1 MMDYVLHSYVT
12 TIPSEIC
19 LTNLLKNIFT
29 LLASTKYVDNL
40 LHLFIYYL

>member
-19 LTNLLKNIFT
+19 LNKFFFNIFT

-40 LHLFIYYL
+40 LHLCIYYL